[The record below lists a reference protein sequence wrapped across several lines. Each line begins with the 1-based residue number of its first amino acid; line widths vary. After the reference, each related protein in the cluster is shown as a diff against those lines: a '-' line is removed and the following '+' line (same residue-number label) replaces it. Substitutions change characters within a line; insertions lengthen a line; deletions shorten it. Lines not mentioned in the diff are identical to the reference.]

1 MKKRWLSFVVTCC
14 MAVSALFPSVEA
26 LAAEVTTAEAQESET
41 MAASQ
46 ESQWDTAISPLVR
59 EQSRGDLWSMQ
70 SEESEFPT
78 GRVPYKEVEV
88 ELDKLDADELYDS
101 SELARYSSLR
111 SSAIYSTEW
120 DKYRTWYFYNQLT
133 DSEREFYDALD
144 AVCARLLRTTKTP
157 EVRQDSYGKTFYAT
171 EYVTHSTLDE
181 EQMKRILLI
190 FRFSNPQY
198 YFLESAW
205 LRGSNGIFDYF
216 AFVIYPA
223 FANGNKRMMATAAVK
238 AQADVW
244 EAQAASLG
252 SEAEKAKLL
261 HDLIIDKVEYNYAIL
276 DDNFDEESEYT
287 QSSYSVFCTDKT
299 VCAGYSQ
306 AYAMMCNAVGVDT
319 VAVTSLTHEWNKVRI
334 DDSWYNVDLTWDDG
348 VPDRYRFFWR
358 SDYYY
363 DTETAGQSYIHH
375 QEEWLWD
382 GVLPP
387 CSVDSVQTGNY
398 TVPGTLP
405 AVTQTAAVPTVGV
418 SLSGKTYKITLSSA
432 TPGAEIYYT
441 LDGSLPT
448 PASTKSHRY
457 QGVVKTNTTPRLRF
471 IAVRDGM
478 WDSADKQVAMVTY
491 YGNQSTSGSMAP
503 TVVSVGDTVSI
514 SSNIYKRSGNTFLEW
529 NTKADG
535 TGISYA
541 AGQTVT
547 LNGNLNLYAQWFTG
561 KYRIAYEL
569 NGGKNNS
576 KNPSGYTP
584 GKKITLKNPTKK
596 GYTFVGWYTNKK
608 LTKKFTQITAKT
620 KGTLNLYAKWKPIK
634 YKVSYQLGGGKNSGK
649 NPKTY
654 TIATKTIKLKNPTRK
669 GYKFVGWYTNKK
681 FTKKIT
687 RIKKGSTGNLTLYA
701 KWKKA

>member
-1 MKKRWLSFVVTCC
+1 MKKRWLAIAMAGFMAIGSLFVPVP
-14 MAVSALFPSVEA
+14 AFS
-26 LAAEVTTAEAQESET
+26 AEVTTAEAQESET
-41 MAASQ
+41 IAVPE
-46 ESQWDTAISPLVR
+46 ESTVDTMIQPLVR
-59 EQSRGDLWSMQ
+59 EQNWGDRWSMHN
-70 SEESEFPT
+70 EDGEFPV
-78 GRVPYKEVEV
+78 GRVPNKEVEV
-88 ELDKLDADELYDS
+88 ALDELDEDLLYDS

-111 SSAIYSTEW
+111 SSAIYSSEW
-120 DKYRTWYFYNQLT
+120 DKYRTWYFYNQMT
-133 DSEREFYDALD
+133 DNEQEFYDALD
-144 AVCARLLRTTKTP
+144 AVSAKLLRSTKTLEARP
-157 EVRQDSYGKTFYAT
+157 ASNGGAFYAT
-171 EYVTHSTLDE
+171 EFVTHSSLSKE
-181 EQMKRILLI
+181 KMKEILSI

-205 LRGSNGIFDYF
+205 LSGTNGVFDYF
-216 AFVIYPA
+216 ALIVYPA
-223 FANGNKRMMATAAVK
+223 FADGNKRLMATAAVK

-261 HDLIIDKVEYNYAIL
+261 HDFIIDKVEYNYAIL
-276 DDNFDEESEYT
+276 DNDFDEESEYT
-287 QSSYSVFCTDKT
+287 QSAYSVFCTDKT

-334 DDSWYNVDLTWDDG
+334 NDSWYNVDLTWDDG

-363 DTETAGQSYIHH
+363 DTETAGQSYLHH
-375 QEEWLWD
+375 QEEEIWD
-382 GVLPP
+382 GILPP
-387 CSVDSVQTGNY
+387 CTVDSSQTGDY

-405 AVTQTAAVPTVGV
+405 AVTQTAAVPAVGV
-418 SLSGKTYKITLSSA
+418 SLSGKTYKITFSGA

-448 PASTKSHRY
+448 PASTKSRRY
-457 QGVVKTNTTPRLRF
+457 QGVIKTNSTPKLRYM
-471 IAVRDGM
+471 AVHDGM
-478 WDSADKQVAMVTY
+478 WDSADRQVAMVTY

-514 SSNIYKRSGNTFLEW
+514 SSNAYKRSGNTFLEW

-535 TGISYA
+535 TGITYA

-584 GKKITLKNPTKK
+584 GKKVTLKNPTKK

-608 LTKKFTQITAKT
+608 LTKKFTKITAKT
-620 KGTLNLYAKWKPIK
+620 KGTLNLYAKWKPVK
-634 YKVSYQLGGGKNSGK
+634 YKVSYQLGGGKNSGR

-687 RIKKGSTGNLTLYA
+687 QIKKGSTGNLTLYA